1 MEGSEH
7 CIFNIASAG
16 LCVGAASHSLI
27 FCFTFSIPQVCWDKE
42 DGDVW
47 EAYVAR
53 VERGGGS
60 VKGHGSNAPSSD
72 FG

>member
-1 MEGSEH
+1 MRGRS
-7 CIFNIASAG
+7 FT
-16 LCVGAASHSLI
+16 LI

-53 VERGGGS
+53 VERGGSS